1 MGKHLSNF
9 STIFHF
15 IKMSLTILLHAQLLR
30 PLLDPTIAPGLLR
43 LHFHDCFV
51 QRLSCA
57 DILALAARD
66 AVHLVLTGRRDGR
79 TSQSSQASNMP
90 SPLDSNYGGKIRG
103 LLGLRFDFEFPKAM
117 IKLSNAEGEIRK
129 VCSKF
134 N

>member
-1 MGKHLSNF
+1 
-9 STIFHF
+9 
-15 IKMSLTILLHAQLLR
+15 MSLTILLHAQLLR

-51 QRLSCA
+51 QSFFTHNNNKPCIYNSYSVIVPITIYSTGSSAERSALPNLGLRGFERLSCA

-90 SPLDSNYGGKIRG
+90 SPLDSVSGKI
-103 LLGLRFDFEFPKAM
+103 LVQE
-117 IKLSNAEGEIRK
+117 
-129 VCSKF
+129 
-134 N
+134 